1 MLALFGILLRKWKE
15 YRLYSTTKNELGS
28 LSNRDLNDLGINRCD
43 IEFIAR
49 EHSKNAQAIKA
60 A

>member
-1 MLALFGILLRKWKE
+1 MLAFFAVLLRKWKE
-15 YRLYSTTKNELGS
+15 YRLYSTTKSELGL

-49 EHSKNAQAIKA
+49 EHSKNARSIKTA
-60 A
+60 